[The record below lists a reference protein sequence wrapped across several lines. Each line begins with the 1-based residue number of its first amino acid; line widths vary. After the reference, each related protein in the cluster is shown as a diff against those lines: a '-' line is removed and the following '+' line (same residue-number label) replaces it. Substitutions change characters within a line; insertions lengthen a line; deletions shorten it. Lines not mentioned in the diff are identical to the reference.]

1 MSAAIETII
10 RMLESLPRSEQD
22 RVVEH
27 LSEYLQNLEDERR
40 WDNQFEAT
48 QPELIAAARRARQE
62 VTEGKS
68 KPLDLD
74 QL

>member
-1 MSAAIETII
+1 MSASIETVIK
-10 RMLESLPRSEQD
+10 MLESLPRSEQD

-27 LSEYLQNLEDERR
+27 LSEYLQDLEDERH

-48 QPELIAAARRARQE
+48 QPELVAAALRARQE
-62 VTEGKS
+62 IAEGKS
-68 KPLDLD
+68 KPLDPD